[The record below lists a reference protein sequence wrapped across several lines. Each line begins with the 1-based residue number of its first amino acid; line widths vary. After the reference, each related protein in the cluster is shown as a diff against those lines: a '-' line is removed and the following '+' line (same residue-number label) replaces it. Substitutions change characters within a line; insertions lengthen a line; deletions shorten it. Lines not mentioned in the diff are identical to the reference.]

1 MQQTTSF
8 AGKNWYYPF
17 REINITF
24 DEKRCKKRIAS
35 ISEQYSKFTDHWN
48 TEKNS
53 EWTCRFFIAAK
64 LIGVATSHINAWKIV
79 ENRGLHIT
87 GASLKYYATLSLL
100 RAVCC
105 TLPNHKWNKG
115 KIIQTSS
122 EDASKWTLEYL
133 KEFDPKFSKSIEK
146 VIKDLEHKN
155 ESVSYEAN
163 SLEKVSVDNHDFLSA
178 CRLLAEIAQFNSE
191 LLEELLFERNFY
203 DKKSEFTL
211 LPKYLDEITFSK
223 NDEHSHENMQSQ
235 QQLRLIAKKHPEPKN
250 LMRLM
255 TKGYIDNYFAWWFQK
270 DDFND
275 HVIDKFDPKRQIIF
289 DIPY

>member
-1 MQQTTSF
+1 MRQATPF

-24 DEKRCKKRIAS
+24 NEKRFKKRIVS
-35 ISEQYSKFTDHWN
+35 ISGQYSKITDFWN

-64 LIGVATSHINAWKIV
+64 LIAVATSHINAWKIV
-79 ENRGLHIT
+79 ESHGLHIT
-87 GASLKYYATLSLL
+87 ASSLKYYATLSLL

-105 TLPNHKWNKG
+105 TLPNHKWDKG
-115 KIIQTSS
+115 KILQTSH
-122 EDASKWTLEYL
+122 EDASKWTVEYL
-133 KEFDPKFSKSIEK
+133 QKFDAKLSKSIEK
-146 VIKDLEHKN
+146 IIEELEHRN
-155 ESVSYEAN
+155 EFVSYEAN
-163 SLEKVSVDNHDFLSA
+163 SLEKVSADNDNFLSV

-191 LLEELLFERNFY
+191 LLEESLFERNFY
-203 DKKSEFTL
+203 DKSEFTL

-223 NDEHSHENMQSQ
+223 NDVHASGNIQSQ
-235 QQLRLIAKKHPEPKN
+235 QQLRLIAKQYPEPKN
-250 LMRLM
+250 LMGLM

-275 HVIDKFDPKRQIIF
+275 HVLHKMDPKRQIIF
-289 DIPY
+289 NIPH